1 MLGMAKT
8 LNKAV
13 KGKLNECR
21 LIEISLQNKKNNS
34 RKQGGGYRV
43 TGHFVI
49 KRRII
54 TKIMGRTYNRQTTM
68 TLMIKTHIPHWK
80 STYQLF
86 QKQACRFL
94 GSRVVAG
101 IRSYLNLTGE

>member
-8 LNKAV
+8 LNKTV
-13 KGKLNECR
+13 KGKLSECSS
-21 LIEISLQNKKNNS
+21 IEISLQNKKNNS

-54 TKIMGRTYNRQTTM
+54 TKIMRRTYNR
-68 TLMIKTHIPHWK
+68 KNHHDANDKNTHTSLEKYLSIIPK
-80 STYQLF
+80 ASL
-86 QKQACRFL
+86 
-94 GSRVVAG
+94 
-101 IRSYLNLTGE
+101 